1 MTCLFD
7 LSLTRLLK
15 LFNKMLVQ
23 FDFVIAIINVT
34 DENDHSK
41 L

>member
-1 MTCLFD
+1 MTCFFD

-23 FDFVIAIINVT
+23 FDFVITIINVT
-34 DENDHSK
+34 DENDNSK